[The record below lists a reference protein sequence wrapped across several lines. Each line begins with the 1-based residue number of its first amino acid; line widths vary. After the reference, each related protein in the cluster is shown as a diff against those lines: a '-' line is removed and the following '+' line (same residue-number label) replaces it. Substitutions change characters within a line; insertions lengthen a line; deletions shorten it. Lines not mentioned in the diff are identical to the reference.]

1 MKKTLGILSLAGVIA
16 ISTVAQASDNL
27 FSNKLEAKKTVV
39 NGLTSSEKKDG
50 WRLLYD
56 GASSKGWRSAKA
68 DSFPTIGWS
77 ANGGELAVTASDGS
91 EQGYG
96 GDIITT
102 EEFGDFILELDY
114 KLAKGSNSGV
124 KYYVDSKLL
133 IEKGAAIGIEFQL
146 IDDVEIAKT
155 YGDDADDKLR
165 LHLTGALYD
174 MMPGNAS
181 YYDANLPAN
190 PSRAIGK
197 WNTIRI
203 ISKDNRVAHY
213 INGHKVADY
222 VRGNQQWRALVA
234 FSKYKGFPNFGEFKQ
249 GPILLQDHGD
259 EMHFRSIKIKELD

>member
-1 MKKTLGILSLAGVIA
+1 MITIMKTIALSGVLALSA
-16 ISTVAQASDNL
+16 TAQASDDL
-27 FSNKLEAKKTVV
+27 FANKVAAKEAVV
-39 NGLTSSEKKDG
+39 NGLTASEKADG

-56 GASSKGWRSAKA
+56 GKTSSGWRSSKT

-77 ANGGELAVTASDGS
+77 ANGGEMAVSGSDGS

-96 GDIITT
+96 GDIVTT

-124 KYYVDSKLL
+124 KYIVDSKLL
-133 IEKGAAIGIEFQL
+133 KEKGTAIGIEFQL
-146 IDDVEIAKT
+146 IDDVEITKVYEAAGNNT
-155 YGDDADDKLR
+155 LH

-174 MMPGNAS
+174 MMPGDAS
-181 YYDANLPAN
+181 YYDKSLPAN
-190 PSRAIGK
+190 PSGAVGT

-203 ISKDNRVAHY
+203 VNKDNRVAHY

-234 FSKYKGFPNFGEFKQ
+234 FSKYKNFEGFGEFKQ

-259 EMHFRSIKIKELD
+259 EMHFRSIKIKELN